1 MRKRTRWRYSW
12 SAFLGDTCGGCIAAF
27 IAIPYGLAMAS
38 LMGLPPE
45 LGLFTSIL
53 TGPITALLGRN
64 PVLIGG
70 TASATVPFI
79 ALAVKGQGIGGAA
92 KISMAA
98 SVFMMVFSVLRLG
111 RHISK
116 VPHAVVSGFSCG
128 IGGMM
133 VISQLK
139 LILGIA
145 SPVDTTSNN
154 MLAALGQIWEH
165 IDQVRLAPVLMSTI
179 VLLTAFAI
187 ARLSPKLPASL
198 VGVGCA
204 VLIAQL
210 FGIHEKEVGA
220 LSLGIPAFAGFAW
233 NASDVYDVLP
243 SALGLAF
250 VAAVNILITSR
261 VVEHFQGR
269 HKHLKSADADLDLG
283 AYGIANLCAGTFGAP
298 MSVGIPARSLAN
310 VRCGGT
316 TRVSNFLHAAF
327 IVLFLSIGSGFI
339 EHMPLAA
346 LGGVIAYIGICL
358 LDWSTWRRLHIM
370 RRVDAVAFLSTA
382 VAVLVVNAVLAVAIG
397 CSIYALHY
405 VYVRVAEDARLG
417 LNERAA

>member
-1 MRKRTRWRYSW
+1 
-12 SAFLGDTCGGCIAAF
+12 
-27 IAIPYGLAMAS
+27 MAS

-179 VLLTAFAI
+179 VLLTAFAV

-382 VAVLVVNAVLAVAIG
+382 VAVLVVNAVLAVALG